1 MRTPGDHHQG
11 HRHSATTGRI
21 GRKNRDVMQLLS
33 KNASDDQVNRATE
46 ATSAKSSGT
55 FLDLFIKS
63 LQEKHGSQVLCK
75 KVFKLGENEIL
86 VSSERSSSKETYTCT
101 LILYML
107 QASFHDAD

>member
-86 VSSERSSSKETYTCT
+86 VRSERSSSRDLHMHLD
-101 LILYML
+101 LIYA
-107 QASFHDAD
+107 ASLIS